1 MDKYLDQYTEPG
13 TAAVAGLPAAE
24 PWQQVLVIP
33 LCNEATGILRPL
45 PPAPGRSLMILVV
58 NQTEAAPNQV
68 ALANRDFAAQVQT
81 RFELQ
86 WQSDPAFGL
95 GLFNDPA
102 SPRDVLLVDRF
113 SNGLQFPPKGGV
125 GHARKCGADLAA
137 YLYHHQRVR
146 SPWIHCSDADVVLPE
161 HYFSCTAA
169 LGDTAKTDTAAL
181 VYPFRHVTASDSAGN
196 RIEQLTQLYEHS
208 LHYYVAGLRFAGSP
222 YAFHTIGSTL
232 AVNATHYAKVRG
244 FPRRQAGEDFYL
256 LNKLAK
262 VGSIRQLISGV
273 ECEPIEIAARLSDR
287 VPFGTGAAVGKMIEL
302 QDPSREF
309 LLFHPGVFD
318 LLRIWLDSL
327 PDFWRTRSSD
337 VSEVFFHSDQRLLV
351 DGLQHAG
358 AQAAL
363 QHALKQSS
371 DEIQF
376 SRQMHTWFD
385 AFRTLKLIHY
395 LRDHHLPSV
404 SYEELKGSEPFNSWG
419 GSDQADCVG

>member
-1 MDKYLDQYTEPG
+1 MDKYLGQYAEPG

-24 PWQQVLVIP
+24 PWQHVLVIP
-33 LCNEATGILRPL
+33 VYNEATGILRTL
-45 PPAPGRSLMILVV
+45 PDAPGRSLMILVV
-58 NQTEAAPNQV
+58 NQTESAPGPV
-68 ALANRDFAAQVQT
+68 AVANRNFAAEVHA
-81 RFELQ
+81 RFESH
-86 WQSDPAFGL
+86 WSSDPAFGL
-95 GLFNDPA
+95 GLYHDPA

-113 SNGLQFPPKGGV
+113 SKSLQLPPKGGV

-137 YLYHHQRVR
+137 YLYHQQRVQ
-146 SPWIHCSDADVVLPE
+146 SPWIHCSDADVVLPGR
-161 HYFSCTAA
+161 YFSCTAA
-169 LGDTAKTDTAAL
+169 LGGGAVADTAAL
-181 VYPFRHVTASDSAGN
+181 VYPFRHVATGDSAGN
-196 RIEQLTQLYEHS
+196 GIEELTQLYEHS
-208 LHYYVAGLRFAGSP
+208 LHYYVAGLCFAGSP

-232 AVNATHYAKVRG
+232 AVNANHYAKVRG

-302 QDPSREF
+302 QDPPREF
-309 LLFHPGVFD
+309 LLFNPGVFE
-318 LLRIWLDSL
+318 LLRTWLESL
-327 PDFWRTRSSD
+327 PDFWRQRSSD
-337 VSEVFFHSDQRLLV
+337 VSEVLFHPDQRVLV
-351 DGLQHAG
+351 DGLQQAG

-371 DEIQF
+371 NEIQF

-395 LRDHHLPSV
+395 LRDHSLPSV
-404 SYEELKGSEPFNSWG
+404 SYKELKDSDPFNSFNSW
-419 GSDQADCVG
+419 VNKT